1 MVVSLLL
8 KNITKILRSVKQNEI
23 CVTSSSWE
31 TPLGH
36 PGKQEN
42 MEDTSKTVFKGVEYY
57 IVGSV
62 CEKVRQL
69 CYRVLFGVR
78 FIEY

>member
-8 KNITKILRSVKQNEI
+8 TTLRNVLRSGKQNEI
-23 CVTSSSWE
+23 CVTSSIWE

-36 PGKQEN
+36 PGKPEN
-42 MEDTSKTVFKGVEYY
+42 MEDASKTVFKGVKYY

-62 CEKVRQL
+62 CEKVRHL
-69 CYRVLFGVR
+69 CCFVLFAVR
-78 FIEY
+78 FVEH